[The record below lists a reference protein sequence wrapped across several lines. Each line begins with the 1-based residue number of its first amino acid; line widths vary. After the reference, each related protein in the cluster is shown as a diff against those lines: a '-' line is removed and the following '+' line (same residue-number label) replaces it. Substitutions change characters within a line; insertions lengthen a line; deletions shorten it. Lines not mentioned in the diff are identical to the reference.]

1 MSHTKSSD
9 TLKADSRR
17 EIRSHSARQ
26 AMIDDVISTLPELC
40 DEFIELIH
48 RFMASLCDSRGRPK

>member
-1 MSHTKSSD
+1 MKTTESSD
-9 TLKADSRR
+9 TLNADSRR
-17 EIRSHSARQ
+17 ETRSRNARQ

>member
-1 MSHTKSSD
+1 MKHTESSD
-9 TLKADSRR
+9 TSNADSRR
-17 EIRSHSARQ
+17 ETRSRSARQ
-26 AMIDDVISTLPELC
+26 AMIDNVTSTLPELC

>member
-1 MSHTKSSD
+1 MKHTEKSD
-9 TLKADSRR
+9 TLNADSRR
-17 EIRSHSARQ
+17 GPRIHIARQ

-40 DEFIELIH
+40 DEFIELLH